1 MTYQVL
7 STKLYIPP
15 IHSSLVQ
22 RPRLVQHL
30 EAGYQTG
37 KRVTLVSAPA
47 GFGKTT
53 IIRQWIT
60 AAELGKPFGW
70 LSLDDGD
77 NDPVRFLLY
86 LVSAIQK
93 VNAEIGKTILA
104 SLNSSQVPA
113 LLDLVETLI
122 NEISCEAKP
131 FLIVLDDYHLI
142 KKMEVHTVLQ
152 LLLKR
157 QPDALHLVI
166 LTREDPPFSLPR
178 MRVQGQITEIRERDL
193 RFTLSE
199 AQAFLVRTMGL
210 ELSAQ
215 DIGKLEERTEG
226 WAAGIQLAALALDD
240 LSSEEERQAFIE
252 AFTGSNRMIV
262 DYLISEVLHR
272 QAETTR
278 QFLLRTSIL
287 ERFCAELCDRVVF
300 GDDGEGS
307 SQSVL
312 EILEQGNMF
321 LVPLDSQRH
330 WYRYHHLFSEMLF
343 HSLRRSSPEEIPALH
358 RKASEWFESKGFI
371 PEAMKHALA
380 SKDWDFVNVL
390 LNRHAL
396 SLMFQG
402 YGSLVIEWC
411 REIPKTY
418 LEKSPDVCIYYA
430 WALVLT
436 FRNDFLEAVEEQ
448 LQIAGRAIE
457 RPDLPA
463 YAEVGQNRARVPYRD
478 WVIGHTCVIRSQ
490 ILLARFNTYVDPQE
504 LIALSL
510 KGLELLPEV
519 EYTFRSLCKIN
530 LAHAELMQNDPVRAQ
545 KAFEEALPF
554 MLNAGNFLGS
564 VADLFYQA
572 RLAFYTGH
580 QDRAEMLCQQW
591 KRRFAEMA
599 GSSASG
605 VDGQPAPEIPA
616 ARGLD
621 VVQSLILLERN
632 QIEEAE
638 RLLVKTL
645 ELLGWGSWMELHGF
659 IELARLY
666 DRRGNEAGLQEI
678 LQRMNRLGSQHSA
691 CAEALEVLF
700 DAKRSLDEPQVRSK
714 AETWTKRYAPDPS
727 FAFALGI
734 GPYHRDAE
742 YVCNLAWARVQIA
755 LGHFQDASTFIGP
768 ALQAARECGLLF
780 RVAELSIAQALIYDG
795 QGNLSA
801 AQDVLETALEI
812 SKACGYTRFFD
823 DGPELD
829 RLLQK
834 AVERKIHAQYAR
846 GLLTSF
852 HALRAMRTT
861 AGAVQKVEKERPDL
875 VDPLSERELEV
886 LRLLAAGLPPAE
898 VAKKLFLS
906 PFTLKAHSQ
915 NIYTK
920 LGVHSRIEA
929 INKAREL
936 DLL

>member
-15 IHSSLVQ
+15 IQSSLVR
-22 RPRLVQHL
+22 RPRLVQVL
-30 EAGYQTG
+30 ENGYQAG
-37 KRVTLVSAPA
+37 KRVTLVCAPA

-53 IIRQWIT
+53 IVREWIK
-60 AAELGKPFGW
+60 AIEPEKPFGW

-77 NDPVRFLLY
+77 NDPVRFLIY
-86 LVSAIQK
+86 LVSAIEK
-93 VNAEIGKTILA
+93 VNTEIGQTILA
-104 SLNSSQVPA
+104 SLNSPQIPS
-113 LLDLVETLI
+113 LIDLVETLI
-122 NEISCEAKP
+122 NEISFVSES

-142 KKMEVHTVLQ
+142 KKVEVHSILQ

-166 LTREDPPFSLPR
+166 ITREDPPFSLPR
-178 MRVQGQITEIRERDL
+178 MRVQGQLTEIRERDL

-226 WAAGIQLAALALDD
+226 WAAGMQLAALALDE
-240 LSSEEERQAFIE
+240 LSDDEERRAFIE
-252 AFTGSNRMIV
+252 AFTGSNRLIV
-262 DYLISEVLHR
+262 DYLISEVLQR

-278 QFLLRTSIL
+278 RFLLRTSIL

-300 GDDGEGS
+300 SDDHEGS

-312 EILEQGNMF
+312 DILEQGNMF
-321 LVPLDSQRH
+321 LVPLDNQRQ

-343 HSLRRSSPEEIPALH
+343 HSLHRSSPEQIPALH
-358 RKASEWFESKGFI
+358 RKASEWFDAQGLIS
-371 PEAMKHALA
+371 EAVKHALA
-380 SKDWDFVNVL
+380 SKDWDYVNVL

-396 SLMFQG
+396 PMIFQG
-402 YGSLVIEWC
+402 YVSLVIEWC
-411 REIPKTY
+411 REIPKTH
-418 LEKSPDVCIYYA
+418 LEKSPDISIYYA

-436 FRNDFLEAVEEQ
+436 FRNDFLDAVEEQ
-448 LQIAGRAIE
+448 LQIAGQAIE
-457 RPDLPA
+457 KPDLPA
-463 YAEVGQNRARVPYRD
+463 YAEVGQGRARVPYKD
-478 WVIGHTCVIRSQ
+478 WVTGHTCVVRSQ

-519 EYTFRSLCKIN
+519 ESTFRSLCRIN
-530 LAHAELMQNDPVRAQ
+530 LAHAELMQNNPVGAQ

-554 MLNAGNFLGS
+554 MLNAGNFLGA

-580 QDRAEMLCQQW
+580 QDRAEMICQEW
-591 KRRFAEMA
+591 RKKFTEMA
-599 GSSASG
+599 HSSG
-605 VDGQPAPEIPA
+605 VGDQSVPEIPA

-621 VVQSLILLERN
+621 IVRSLILLERN

-659 IELARLY
+659 IELARLHY
-666 DRRGNEAGLQEI
+666 LEGNETGVQEI
-678 LQRMNRLGSQHSA
+678 LQRMSRLGPQHAA
-691 CAEALEVLF
+691 CAEAMEILF
-700 DAKRSLDEPQVRSK
+700 DVKRSLDDPQVRAR
-714 AETWTKRYAPDPS
+714 AETWTNKYTPDPA
-727 FAFALGI
+727 FPFALGI
-734 GPYHRDAE
+734 GPYHRDTE
-742 YVCNLAWARVQIA
+742 YFCNLTWARVQIA
-755 LGHFQDASTFIGP
+755 LGHFQDASIFIGP
-768 ALQAARECGLLF
+768 ALQTARECGLLF
-780 RVAELSIAQALIYDG
+780 RDAELSITQALIYAG

-801 AQDVLETALEI
+801 ALIELEKALEI
-812 SKACGYTRFFD
+812 AETCGYTRLFD
-823 DGPELD
+823 DNPVLD
-829 RLLQK
+829 RLLQQ
-834 AVERKIHAQYAR
+834 AAERKIHTQYAR
-846 GLLTSF
+846 QLLTSF
-852 HALRAMRTT
+852 HLMRGKRKT
-861 AGAVQKVEKERPDL
+861 AGTVSKVEKGQPGL
-875 VDPLSERELEV
+875 IDPLSERELEV
-886 LRLLAAGLPPAE
+886 LRMLAAGLPPAE
-898 VAKKLFLS
+898 VAKRLFLS
-906 PFTLKAHSQ
+906 PFTLKAHTQ
-915 NIYTK
+915 NIYSK

-929 INKAREL
+929 INKGREL